1 MQRCVT
7 VEERATLRCGA
18 DAAVADAAV
27 ADAAVAGA
35 APDGMPA
42 DGRLGADAAT
52 GDLAA
57 DGPAIAPSVDAGCG
71 EGLLARF
78 YQSPD
83 FTGPPL
89 VRGGQGLSF
98 DWQEGGPAP
107 GAKAD
112 YWSATFSGHLTP
124 QIAGEHTFF
133 VQADDGYRLWLDG
146 ELLLDRWSGALSHT
160 LATTVRLERG
170 RRYPLLLEFFE
181 GVGSAKLDVS
191 LQPPSA
197 QPGPIP
203 TCMLSEAPAAA
214 TSCPASLGAC
224 TPAGSPACSSGTGLR
239 ASYERLDGVA
249 SGKHIV
255 ASAPPS
261 VDFEWLTGEA
271 RLSVPFRVTWEGSI
285 EPPAD
290 DTYTFYL
297 VSDGASSITV
307 ADQSATFEDVAS
319 EVRPEVM
326 VNVRLLAGRKYPNP
340 HRIHH
345 TLGPSVVMAPAA
357 LEEPVH
363 PQGHRPPLPPVPAVG
378 QPAVKP
384 RLSYSGSQGPPGGDG
399 KRPESLSTISM
410 HGGYRRWLG
419 SGCT

>member
-1 MQRCVT
+1 M
-7 VEERATLRCGA
+7 
-18 DAAVADAAV
+18 
-27 ADAAVAGA
+27 
-35 APDGMPA
+35 
-42 DGRLGADAAT
+42 
-52 GDLAA
+52 
-57 DGPAIAPSVDAGCG
+57 DAGCG
-71 EGLLARF
+71 EGLLAGF

-89 VRGGQGLSF
+89 VRGGQGPWLELAGRGASAGRESRLLERHL
-98 DWQEGGPAP
+98 QRPPHTRIAGGP
-107 GAKAD
+107 
-112 YWSATFSGHLTP
+112 
-124 QIAGEHTFF
+124 FF

-146 ELLLDRWSGALSHT
+146 ELLLDRWSGALGHT

-170 RRYPLLLEFFE
+170 HRYPLLLEFFE

-203 TCMLSEAPAAA
+203 TVPVVGGPSRRHELPG
-214 TSCPASLGAC
+214 L
-224 TPAGSPACSSGTGLR
+224 AGRLHPRWLAGISSGTGLR

-271 RLSVPFRVTWEGSI
+271 RLSVPFRVTSEGSV

-340 HRIHH
+340 HHIHH
-345 TLGPSVVMAPAA
+345 TLGP
-357 LEEPVH
+357 
-363 PQGHRPPLPPVPAVG
+363 
-378 QPAVKP
+378 
-384 RLSYSGSQGPPGGDG
+384 
-399 KRPESLSTISM
+399 
-410 HGGYRRWLG
+410 
-419 SGCT
+419 